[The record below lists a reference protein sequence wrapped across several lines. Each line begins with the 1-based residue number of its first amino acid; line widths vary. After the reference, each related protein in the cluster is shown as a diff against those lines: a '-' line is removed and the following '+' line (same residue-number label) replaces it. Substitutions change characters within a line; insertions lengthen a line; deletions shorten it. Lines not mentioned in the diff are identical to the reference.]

1 MFEGPV
7 TGNIPEVLDNGEVT
21 DGTHVTAGQLAL
33 ALTPYAQVAD
43 LAVNTAASGNNAA
56 AIQSLDDRVT
66 AELASKLDSSA
77 LAPAIAPLATAAALA
92 TTDGQVAAHGS
103 SIAAL
108 QSSLTTGLSNKADQ
122 SAFDVLEGV
131 VATKSTPDGVDLKLS
146 NYSTTAAMN
155 GSIASANNATLAT
168 VAANYGL
175 KTVVD
180 QHSLDIAARI
190 TPLEVDTK
198 VANALLNAVTT
209 AALASELASRDA
221 SISGLQASKAD
232 ASALT
237 AYALQSAV
245 DTSSV
250 VDSKIAAALLDAVT
264 TAALDAALLGKAD
277 ASALASLLSTVDG
290 LDTPLEVDTKIAN
303 ALLGLA
309 TEAFVAAQLAS
320 RDASITALQGAKADA
335 TLLAS
340 YATNAALS
348 ASETTLQS
356 ALDAILAE
364 LAALQLSGSGG
375 VVNAPAWAGF
385 TTWELVRGSNVVRN
399 LHLEAPLSAA
409 LANGE
414 DTLSITA
421 DCYSVAAADAA
432 LAAALLAYY
441 TSSQVDALLG
451 DYRTAS
457 AQDAE
462 TTGAI
467 SAALL
472 AYYTSAQVDALLGDY
487 RTASAQDT
495 QTQAA
500 IAGALLA
507 YRTGPD
513 QDVFTTNQITS
524 ALVAYR
530 SAADQDTA
538 TASSIAAALLSYY
551 TIAQVDGLLA
561 GKLGVTEAAS
571 ALQIA
576 VRFPDDGG
584 ADEVVAA
591 IGEQILA
598 PTDVSLS
605 NWTVRPSSGCSVVL
619 ATHTA
624 GAASVDGYTLT
635 LAANPWNIVRTY
647 NLTPGREL
655 LFACRYRLGTASNF
669 VVYMSEADNVYDP
682 LYGSFV
688 GDQGA
693 WSTAKMYFT
702 VPPNGVA
709 KLHFGAHFQA
719 PGLPNQT
726 AGTVDVYG
734 LQILDATLEV
744 GNTEEEEDTA
754 ASALLLKHEFLDGG
768 ADDVTLATLGEVL
781 LEPTLT
787 TLGNF
792 LVRSNSQSSVA
803 SASFQL
809 EGYAMT
815 LSAFAWN
822 IVRTYTLAPGRRYS
836 FGCRYRLGTAS
847 NLVMYVS
854 AADNDYVGVTGTFL
868 GTAAQGVWSTAR
880 LDFSVPPGGVAKL
893 HFGAFGGSIPGL
905 VQQSAGTLDLY
916 SMQTRATA
924 FEGDSVSVTD
934 LLADSLALTGS
945 AGLGHSGRT
954 HCAGQRGLRPAA
966 VQRRELHGRV
976 HNGRGRLGRSLLR
989 CAHSRHRR
997 RSNAVVHRAVSGSSL
1012 SISGAASVGLLSSAT
1027 GITGSTLT
1035 INNTANAGNFTTV
1048 GDVSTGT
1055 LTASGAATAA
1065 SFAATGAL
1073 TGATL
1078 TTGAAS
1084 TGPLYCESLDCTFT
1098 ATSGGVSTGSVVCGN
1113 VTSSGTVSAPQLF
1126 ASNTLTVTNTSDFS
1140 DDLFLT
1146 KNWAGWSK
1154 LQVSNN
1160 SAAPDSGPELRLL
1173 GNQSARVFLER
1184 DGGAHQ
1190 CELIMIND
1198 EALVQ
1203 TKSLSTQLSL
1213 TTNQRNPGCLVIA
1226 GNTSFTNLS
1235 DSRVKT
1241 EMAEADVAEL
1251 QQLFDSV
1258 EAK

>member
-1 MFEGPV
+1 M
-7 TGNIPEVLDNGEVT
+7 
-21 DGTHVTAGQLAL
+21 
-33 ALTPYAQVAD
+33 
-43 LAVNTAASGNNAA
+43 NTAASGNNAA

-131 VATKSTPDGVDLKLS
+131 VATKSPPDGVDLKLS
-146 NYSTTAAMN
+146 NSTTAAMN

-190 TPLEVDTK
+190 TPRLG
-198 VANALLNAVTT
+198 AVSA

-221 SISGLQASKAD
+221 SIAGLQASKAD

-237 AYALQSAV
+237 AYALLSAV
-245 DTSSV
+245 DTSSE
-250 VDSKIAAALLDAVT
+250 VDSKIAAALLNAVT
-264 TAALDAALLGKAD
+264 TAALDAALAGKAD
-277 ASALASLLSTVDG
+277 TSALASLLSTVDG

-320 RDASITALQGAKADA
+320 RDASITALQGGKAD
-335 TLLAS
+335 TSLLAS

-364 LAALQLSGSGG
+364 LAALQLPGGG

-385 TTWELVRGSNVVRN
+385 TTWELLRGSNVVRN

-409 LANGE
+409 LANGD

-421 DCYSVAAADAA
+421 DCYSTAATDAA
-432 LAAALLAYY
+432 ITAALLAYY
-441 TSSQVDALLG
+441 TSSQVDTLLG
-451 DYRTAS
+451 DYRTGT

-462 TTGAI
+462 TTSAI
-467 SAALL
+467 TGALL

-500 IAGALLA
+500 ITGALLA

-538 TASSIAAALLSYY
+538 TASSIAAALLSYH
-551 TIAQVDGLLA
+551 TAAQVDGLLA
-561 GKLGVTEAAS
+561 GKLRVTEAAS

-591 IGEQILA
+591 IGEQILG

-624 GAASVDGYTLT
+624 GVNVDGYTLT

-669 VVYMSEADNVYDP
+669 VVYVSEAEADNVYDP
-682 LYGSFV
+682 LYGSLA

-734 LQILDATLEV
+734 LQILDATLEA
-744 GNTEEEEDTA
+744 GNTAEEDTA
-754 ASALLLKHEFLDGG
+754 A
-768 ADDVTLATLGEVL
+768 
-781 LEPTLT
+781 
-787 TLGNF
+787 
-792 LVRSNSQSSVA
+792 
-803 SASFQL
+803 
-809 EGYAMT
+809 
-815 LSAFAWN
+815 
-822 IVRTYTLAPGRRYS
+822 
-836 FGCRYRLGTAS
+836 C
-847 NLVMYVS
+847 
-854 AADNDYVGVTGTFL
+854 
-868 GTAAQGVWSTAR
+868 ST
-880 LDFSVPPGGVAKL
+880 
-893 HFGAFGGSIPGL
+893 
-905 VQQSAGTLDLY
+905 
-916 SMQTRATA
+916 
-924 FEGDSVSVTD
+924 
-934 LLADSLALTGS
+934 
-945 AGLGHSGRT
+945 
-954 HCAGQRGLRPAA
+954 
-966 VQRRELHGRV
+966 
-976 HNGRGRLGRSLLR
+976 
-989 CAHSRHRR
+989 
-997 RSNAVVHRAVSGSSL
+997 
-1012 SISGAASVGLLSSAT
+1012 
-1027 GITGSTLT
+1027 
-1035 INNTANAGNFTTV
+1035 
-1048 GDVSTGT
+1048 
-1055 LTASGAATAA
+1055 
-1065 SFAATGAL
+1065 
-1073 TGATL
+1073 
-1078 TTGAAS
+1078 
-1084 TGPLYCESLDCTFT
+1084 
-1098 ATSGGVSTGSVVCGN
+1098 
-1113 VTSSGTVSAPQLF
+1113 TSSSTE
-1126 ASNTLTVTNTSDFS
+1126 
-1140 DDLFLT
+1140 
-1146 KNWAGWSK
+1146 
-1154 LQVSNN
+1154 
-1160 SAAPDSGPELRLL
+1160 GP
-1173 GNQSARVFLER
+1173 
-1184 DGGAHQ
+1184 
-1190 CELIMIND
+1190 
-1198 EALVQ
+1198 
-1203 TKSLSTQLSL
+1203 T
-1213 TTNQRNPGCLVIA
+1213 
-1226 GNTSFTNLS
+1226 
-1235 DSRVKT
+1235 
-1241 EMAEADVAEL
+1241 
-1251 QQLFDSV
+1251 
-1258 EAK
+1258 

>member
-1 MFEGPV
+1 M
-7 TGNIPEVLDNGEVT
+7 
-21 DGTHVTAGQLAL
+21 
-33 ALTPYAQVAD
+33 
-43 LAVNTAASGNNAA
+43 
-56 AIQSLDDRVT
+56 
-66 AELASKLDSSA
+66 
-77 LAPAIAPLATAAALA
+77 
-92 TTDGQVAAHGS
+92 
-103 SIAAL
+103 
-108 QSSLTTGLSNKADQ
+108 
-122 SAFDVLEGV
+122 
-131 VATKSTPDGVDLKLS
+131 DLKLS

-198 VANALLNAVTT
+198 VANAFVRAVTA
-209 AALASELASRDA
+209 AALASKLASRDGL
-221 SISGLQASKAD
+221 ILGLQASKAD

-245 DTSSV
+245 DTSSE

-264 TAALDAALLGKAD
+264 TATLDAALLSKAD

-290 LDTPLEVDTKIAN
+290 LPLEVDTKIAN

-309 TEAFVAAQLAS
+309 AEAFVAAQLAS
-320 RDASITALQGAKADA
+320 RDAGITALQASKADA
-335 TLLAS
+335 ALLAS

-348 ASETTLQS
+348 ASETALQS

-364 LAALQLSGSGG
+364 LAALQLSGSG

-385 TTWELVRGSNVVRN
+385 TTWELLRGSSVVRN
-399 LHLEAPLSAA
+399 LHFVAPLSAA
-409 LANGE
+409 LANGD

-421 DCYSVAAADAA
+421 DCYSTAGTDAA
-432 LAAALLAYY
+432 ITAALLAYY
-441 TSSQVDALLG
+441 TSSQVDTLLG
-451 DYRTAS
+451 DYRTGT

-462 TTGAI
+462 TAGAI
-467 SAALL
+467 TAALL
-472 AYYTSAQVDALLGDY
+472 AYYTSSQVDALLGDY

-591 IGEQILA
+591 
-598 PTDVSLS
+598 TDVSLS
-605 NWTVRPSSGCSVVL
+605 NWMVRPSSGCSVVL

-624 GAASVDGYTLT
+624 GVSVDGYTLT
-635 LAANPWNIVRTY
+635 LATNPWNIVRTY

-734 LQILDATLEV
+734 LQILDATLEA
-744 GNTEEEEDTA
+744 GNAEEEDTA

-803 SASFQL
+803 SVSFAAGGFQL

-822 IVRTYTLAPGRRYS
+822 IVRTYTLTPGRRYS
-836 FGCRYRLGTAS
+836 FGCRRRLGTAS

-868 GTAAQGVWSTAR
+868 DTPSQGVWSTAR

-916 SMQTRATA
+916 SMQIRASA
-924 FEGDSVSVTD
+924 FEGESVSVTD

-945 AGLGHSGRT
+945 ATLDGLTAQGNVGCDQLLCNDVNCTDVFTTGVDASGAVS
-954 HCAGQRGLRPAA
+954 CAALTATGA
-966 VQRRELHGRV
+966 VAGATLTSTG
-976 HNGRGRLGRSLLR
+976 
-989 CAHSRHRR
+989 
-997 RSNAVVHRAVSGSSL
+997 AVSGSSL
-1012 SISGAASVGLLSSAT
+1012 SISGGASVGLLSSAT

-1055 LTASGAATAA
+1055 LTASGAAPRRA
-1065 SFAATGAL
+1065 SQPPAR
-1073 TGATL
+1073 
-1078 TTGAAS
+1078 S
-1084 TGPLYCESLDCTFT
+1084 R
-1098 ATSGGVSTGSVVCGN
+1098 
-1113 VTSSGTVSAPQLF
+1113 AP
-1126 ASNTLTVTNTSDFS
+1126 
-1140 DDLFLT
+1140 
-1146 KNWAGWSK
+1146 
-1154 LQVSNN
+1154 
-1160 SAAPDSGPELRLL
+1160 R
-1173 GNQSARVFLER
+1173 
-1184 DGGAHQ
+1184 
-1190 CELIMIND
+1190 
-1198 EALVQ
+1198 
-1203 TKSLSTQLSL
+1203 
-1213 TTNQRNPGCLVIA
+1213 
-1226 GNTSFTNLS
+1226 
-1235 DSRVKT
+1235 
-1241 EMAEADVAEL
+1241 
-1251 QQLFDSV
+1251 
-1258 EAK
+1258 

>member
-1 MFEGPV
+1 M
-7 TGNIPEVLDNGEVT
+7 EVLDNGEVT

-131 VATKSTPDGVDLKLS
+131 VATKSTPDSVDLKLS

-155 GSIASANNATLAT
+155 GSIASTNNATLAT

-198 VANALLNAVTT
+198 VANALLGAVTA

-221 SISGLQASKAD
+221 AISGLQASKAD

-237 AYALQSAV
+237 AYALLSAV
-245 DTSSV
+245 DTSSE
-250 VDSKIAAALLDAVT
+250 VDSKISTALLGAVT
-264 TAALDAALLGKAD
+264 TAALDAALAGKAD
-277 ASALASLLSTVDG
+277 ASALAALLSTVDG

-320 RDASITALQGAKADA
+320 RDAGITALQASKADA
-335 TLLAS
+335 ALLAS

-348 ASETTLQS
+348 ASETALQS

-364 LAALQLSGSGG
+364 LAALQLPGGG

-385 TTWELVRGSNVVRN
+385 TTWELVQGSNVVRN
-399 LHLEAPLSAA
+399 LHFVAPLSAA
-409 LANGE
+409 LANGD

-432 LAAALLAYY
+432 ALLAYY
-441 TSSQVDALLG
+441 TSSQVDTLLG
-451 DYRTAS
+451 DYRTGA

-467 SAALL
+467 TAALL
-472 AYYTSAQVDALLGDY
+472 AYYTAAQVDALLGDY

-561 GKLGVTEAAS
+561 GGVTEAAS

-591 IGEQILA
+591 IGEQILG

-624 GAASVDGYTLT
+624 GVSVDGYTLT

-669 VVYMSEADNVYDP
+669 VVYVSEADNVYDP
-682 LYGSFV
+682 LYGSFA

-709 KLHFGAHFQA
+709 KLHFGA

-734 LQILDATLEV
+734 LQILDATLEA
-744 GNTEEEEDTA
+744 GTAEEDTA

-803 SASFQL
+803 SASFTVGGFQL

-822 IVRTYTLAPGRRYS
+822 IVADAGETLLLRLPVPAGHGLQLGDVRQRGRQRLRGRHRHLPRHALAGRVEHGAPGLLGAAGRSREAALRSLRRLYPRA
-836 FGCRYRLGTAS
+836 G
-847 NLVMYVS
+847 
-854 AADNDYVGVTGTFL
+854 AAVGGHA
-868 GTAAQGVWSTAR
+868 G
-880 LDFSVPPGGVAKL
+880 P
-893 HFGAFGGSIPGL
+893 
-905 VQQSAGTLDLY
+905 VQH
-916 SMQTRATA
+916 
-924 FEGDSVSVTD
+924 
-934 LLADSLALTGS
+934 ADQ
-945 AGLGHSGRT
+945 
-954 HCAGQRGLRPAA
+954 GQR
-966 VQRRELHGRV
+966 
-976 HNGRGRLGRSLLR
+976 
-989 CAHSRHRR
+989 
-997 RSNAVVHRAVSGSSL
+997 
-1012 SISGAASVGLLSSAT
+1012 LLS
-1027 GITGSTLT
+1027 
-1035 INNTANAGNFTTV
+1035 
-1048 GDVSTGT
+1048 
-1055 LTASGAATAA
+1055 
-1065 SFAATGAL
+1065 
-1073 TGATL
+1073 
-1078 TTGAAS
+1078 
-1084 TGPLYCESLDCTFT
+1084 
-1098 ATSGGVSTGSVVCGN
+1098 
-1113 VTSSGTVSAPQLF
+1113 Q
-1126 ASNTLTVTNTSDFS
+1126 
-1140 DDLFLT
+1140 
-1146 KNWAGWSK
+1146 
-1154 LQVSNN
+1154 
-1160 SAAPDSGPELRLL
+1160 
-1173 GNQSARVFLER
+1173 
-1184 DGGAHQ
+1184 
-1190 CELIMIND
+1190 
-1198 EALVQ
+1198 
-1203 TKSLSTQLSL
+1203 
-1213 TTNQRNPGCLVIA
+1213 
-1226 GNTSFTNLS
+1226 
-1235 DSRVKT
+1235 
-1241 EMAEADVAEL
+1241 
-1251 QQLFDSV
+1251 
-1258 EAK
+1258 